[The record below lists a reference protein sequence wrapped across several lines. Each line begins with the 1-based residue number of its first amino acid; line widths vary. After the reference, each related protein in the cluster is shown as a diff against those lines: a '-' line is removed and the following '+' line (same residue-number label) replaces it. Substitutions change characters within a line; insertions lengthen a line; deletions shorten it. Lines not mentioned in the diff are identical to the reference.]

1 MDERQIGRNE
11 DLFKWWQKNCI
22 RFPVLAKLARMYLA
36 IPASSTSCERIFSHS
51 GNVTLIYT
59 FIKL

>member
-1 MDERQIGRNE
+1 MDKQQIGRNKNP
-11 DLFKWWQKNCI
+11 FKWWQKNCI
-22 RFPVLAKLARMYLA
+22 CFPVLAKLAKMYLA
-36 IPASSTSCERIFSHS
+36 IPASSTSCDRIFSYS